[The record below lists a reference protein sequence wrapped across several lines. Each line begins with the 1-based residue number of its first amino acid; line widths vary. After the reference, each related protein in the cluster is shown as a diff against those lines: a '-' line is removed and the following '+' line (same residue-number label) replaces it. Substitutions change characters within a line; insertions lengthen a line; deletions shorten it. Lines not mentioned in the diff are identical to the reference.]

1 MCLGAVVEHLPIA
14 GEKTPFDRVAVVDHA
29 MDRGHAPVKRAVLE
43 GDLAVVCAAVR
54 ILTDEDKPLPRPPEE
69 EDTSSRR

>member
-1 MCLGAVVEHLPIA
+1 MTALLYLIPISIVLGGIALVVFLWTVRN
-14 GEKTPFDRVAVVDHA
+14 GQYDD
-29 MDRGHAPVKRAVLE
+29 LE
-43 GDLAVVCAAVR
+43 GAAVR